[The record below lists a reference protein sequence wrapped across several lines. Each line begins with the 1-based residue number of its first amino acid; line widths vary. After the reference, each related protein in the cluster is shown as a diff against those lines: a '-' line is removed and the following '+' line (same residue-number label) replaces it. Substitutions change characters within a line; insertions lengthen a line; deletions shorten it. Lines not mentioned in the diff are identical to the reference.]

1 MSHLDNIEE
10 VLAYELI
17 VQATDRLSQHLE
29 EEDWEA
35 AIVATLIRSVEVA
48 SGRKVRPIE
57 QIFVMKGKK

>member
-17 VQATDRLSQHLE
+17 VQATDRLSQHLH
-29 EEDWEA
+29 EEDLEA
-35 AIVATLIRSVEVA
+35 AIVGALIRSVEVA

-57 QIFVMKGKK
+57 QVFVMKGKK